1 MKGYVT
7 NIERQT
13 LDNTNF
19 RQVIYTGRH
28 MQLVLMNIAPGDDI
42 GLETH
47 HDNDQFFRIES
58 GKGQVI
64 IDGNEYDIRDGSA
77 IVVPAGAQHNVINTS
92 HSDAL
97 RLYTVYAPPHHQ
109 DGISRYTKLDA
120 TSDAPEFDGK
130 TTE

>member
-7 NIERQT
+7 DIERQT

-19 RQVIYTGRH
+19 RHVIYTGRY
-28 MQLVLMNIAPGDDI
+28 MQLVLMSIAPGDDI

-64 IDGNEYDIRDGSA
+64 IDSNEYDISDGSA

-97 RLYTVYAPPHHQ
+97 QLYTIYAPPHHR
-109 DGISRYTKLDA
+109 DGINSRGFFNAL
-120 TSDAPEFDGK
+120 
-130 TTE
+130 

>member
-7 NIERQT
+7 DIERQT

-19 RQVIYTGRH
+19 RHVVYTGRH
-28 MQLVLMNIAPGDDI
+28 MQLVLMSIAPGDDI
-42 GLETH
+42 GMETQQN
-47 HDNDQFFRIES
+47 NDQFFRIES

-64 IDGNEYDIRDGSA
+64 IDGNEYDISDGSA

-92 HSDAL
+92 HSDTL
-97 RLYTVYAPPHHQ
+97 QLYTVYAPPHRQ
-109 DGISRYTKLDA
+109 DGISRQTKLDA
-120 TSDAPEFDGK
+120 TSDAPEFNGK

>member
-7 NIERQT
+7 DIERQT

-19 RQVIYTGRH
+19 RHVIYTGRY
-28 MQLVLMNIAPGDDI
+28 MQLVLMSIAPGDDI

-64 IDGNEYDIRDGSA
+64 IDSNEYDISDGSA

-97 RLYTVYAPPHHQ
+97 QLYTIYAPPHHR
-109 DGISRYTKLDA
+109 DGITRLTKLDA